1 MCKYC
6 GKSPNETDFEALYD
20 NDFGTYILIDRDMEQ
35 LVFSYNDVEDFE
47 IDINY
52 CPMCGRNLKEEEL

>member
-6 GKSPNETDFEALYD
+6 DKKPNEIDFEALYD

-35 LVFSYNDVEDFE
+35 LVFSYNDVDDFE

-52 CPMCGRNLKEEEL
+52 CPMCGKAFDNKWI